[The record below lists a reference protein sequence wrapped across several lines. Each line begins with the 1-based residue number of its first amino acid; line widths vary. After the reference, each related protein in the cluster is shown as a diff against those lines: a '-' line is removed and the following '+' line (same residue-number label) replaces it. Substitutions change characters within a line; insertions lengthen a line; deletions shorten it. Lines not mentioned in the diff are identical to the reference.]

1 MQASI
6 FSMNHEDQSNKPVR
20 LYRVGSQEA
29 YCSKLSQAICIGDQ
43 TGIKRLFE
51 EKNSMITII
60 DLICADKLDPNIQ
73 GKKDGNTLLHWA
85 VKENS
90 LNIMELL
97 LIDKHTNPNI
107 KNNAGDT
114 PLGIAVA
121 LGKVPATQLL
131 LQYKANTSIITQ
143 SLINPGDSYAFLH
156 VAMKGYYDRI
166 KRDDYFQ
173 IISLLLSQE
182 SINIDQQDGDGKT
195 PLHYAVLLC
204 ENQVVELLLKSSHTI
219 NTALKD
225 NSGKTAFDYATEL
238 KKNIMRDLIWKY
250 QAATVKK

>member
-1 MQASI
+1 
-6 FSMNHEDQSNKPVR
+6 MNHEDQSNKPVR

-29 YCSKLSQAICIGDQ
+29 YCSKLFQAIGIGDQ

-85 VKENS
+85 VRENN

-156 VAMKGYYDRI
+156 VAMKGYYDH
-166 KRDDYFQ
+166 KAYETKNNYLK

-182 SINIDQQDGDGKT
+182 SINIDQQDSDGKT

-204 ENQVVELLLKSSHTI
+204 DNQIVGLLLKSSHAI
-219 NTALKD
+219 NTAIKD

-238 KKNIMRDLIWKY
+238 KKNIMRDLIGKY
-250 QAATVKK
+250 QVATVKK